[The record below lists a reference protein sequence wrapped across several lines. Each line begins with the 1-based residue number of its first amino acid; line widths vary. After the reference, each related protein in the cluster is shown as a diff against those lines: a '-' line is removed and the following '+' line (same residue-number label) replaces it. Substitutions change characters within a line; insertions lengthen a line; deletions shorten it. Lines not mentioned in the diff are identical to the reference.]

1 MNKFLKLVEETNPE
15 IGYIVEIRGPD
26 GALMG
31 RAGIPGNNTSFYEE
45 LAMFLRDR
53 GGDVVGAVEDQ
64 EEELTADAAIENA
77 AENDPDS
84 PAGKAVEDRKRK
96 VDQLVAQYVGD
107 TNKIS

>member
-15 IGYIVEIRGPD
+15 VGYIVEIRGLD

-64 EEELTADAAIENA
+64 EEELTADAAIEDEA
-77 AENDPDS
+77 VRDPDS
-84 PAGKAVEDRKRK
+84 PAGKAVEGRKRK